1 MKLEQPWPPI
11 TERPSGSTPPSW
23 PTSRSTFDLDAK
35 RRRLAELSD
44 AAAAPDLWDDSARAQ
59 KVMGELSAVEDDLRV
74 YDDFSAK
81 LADLTVLNDLAVEE
95 DDEGTEAEVR
105 AGLEGL
111 RRELAELEIRVL
123 LSGEHDSHDAVVT
136 VHAGAGGTDSQD
148 WAEMLERMVVRWAE
162 QRGFKID
169 LHDEQEGDEAGIRS
183 ATFSVHGQRAYGL
196 LHAERGVHRLV
207 RISPFDSQARRHTA
221 FASIDVVPLLDEVD
235 EEIVIGDDE
244 LRVDVYRSSGPGG
257 QGVNTTDSAVRLTHL
272 PTGLVVSCQ
281 NERSQLQNKA
291 TAMTLL
297 KAKLAELERQKRE
310 EELAAVR
317 GEQREVAWGS
327 QIRSYVLHPYQM
339 VKDHR
344 TGYETGNTSA
354 VLDGDLDDL
363 IGAYLQWKVRGE
375 SAEGSGDLPDDL

>member
-1 MKLEQPWPPI
+1 
-11 TERPSGSTPPSW
+11 
-23 PTSRSTFDLDAK
+23 
-35 RRRLAELSD
+35 
-44 AAAAPDLWDDSARAQ
+44 
-59 KVMGELSAVEDDLRV
+59 MGELSAVEDDLRV
-74 YDDFSAK
+74 YDEFSAK
-81 LADLTVLNDLAVEE
+81 LEDLAVLNDLAVEE
-95 DDEGTEAEVR
+95 DDAGTEAEVR

-123 LSGEHDSHDAVVT
+123 LSGEHDGRDAVVT

-148 WAEMLERMVVRWAE
+148 WAEMLERMVLRWAE
-162 QRGFKID
+162 QRGFKTD

-183 ATFSVHGQRAYGL
+183 ATFSVHGPRAYGL

-235 EEIVIGDDE
+235 TEITITDDE
-244 LRVDVYRSSGPGG
+244 LRVDVFRSSGPGG

-272 PTGLVVSCQ
+272 PTGLVVACQ

-344 TGYETGNTSA
+344 TGHETGSTQA
-354 VLDGDLDDL
+354 VLDGGIDDF

-375 SAEGSGDLPDDL
+375 TADGSGELPDDL